1 MTEAPKDFVAGHSLP
16 LTAPVSEQRM
26 NELPERPT
34 VSDDALRESAA
45 ALAQELHQASRVR
58 ASGLESR
65 LKKLS
70 TRLSERL
77 RACKAIS
84 QPSGPIATMELLEN
98 TRMFETV
105 LTQAVADR
113 DVYAE
118 VPNVPVPDG
127 GVPRV
132 LRVAEEYI
140 SAVGG
145 IWSQDS
151 LLLYAQAVQNTDP
164 LRLAEVMLLP
174 ISIKLA
180 QLEFILDR
188 ADEAFALGSMPAGET
203 SPFAAP
209 IHSLRRLNQFEWP
222 PLLEQ
227 MIVFNQVL
235 AQDPVNAFATM
246 DEDSRAAYRQ
256 RVEKLAKRAD
266 LDEIKTAEMAL
277 QMARAAALK
286 PYTNSR
292 LTERMSHVGY
302 YLFEEGLPEFSHRI
316 GYHPPPADRMRAF
329 LKRNSEEIYIL
340 GISIL
345 SILLITAFIVPIVPH
360 SNFIAVVCALFVA
373 LLPATQGASDL
384 VNNTVTAILMPR
396 ALPKLDYLERIPEE
410 SSTLVVIPTLLINE
424 EQVCEMF
431 DQLEARYLA
440 NPDINLHFALL
451 TDLPDSHER
460 PQHED
465 RHSLVELAISL
476 ADGLNAKY
484 GHEKYGCFFLLHRR
498 RVFNA
503 RQGVWMGWERKRG
516 KLIDL
521 NRFLM
526 GTFDSFPIKAGPVEI
541 LSKIRY
547 VITLDSDTQLPR
559 GTAARLIGAIAHPL
573 NRAII
578 DDRSKI
584 VKTGYGILQPRVG
597 VSVAS
602 ASRSRLAA
610 LFSGETGFDIY
621 TRAVSDVYQDLFD
634 EGSFTGKGIYEV
646 SILHEVL
653 DCRFP
658 PNFLLSH
665 DLIEGAYARAG
676 LATDIEVIDD
686 YPSHY
691 SAHTRRKHRWVRGD
705 WQIIQWLSPRV
716 PDESGK
722 LTRNPISIISEWKIF
737 DNLRRSLIEPV
748 TFLLLVLGWFVLP
761 GGPLYWTLVTLT
773 LLFLPL
779 FVQLGFNLGRAVL
792 ELRLAQA
799 EEAFRT
805 FFSSLGI
812 SLLNLAF
819 LPHQMLLSLDA
830 IVRSLVRRF
839 VTGKRLLEWE
849 TAAQSEANRT
859 QSTLDVYLQLSPVV
873 ALVLAGSLRLA
884 HPKALLVA
892 CPILVLW
899 ALAPLIVGWLNSP
912 PRKIAAPLSD
922 KDQTF
927 LEEHALLLW
936 RYFAEF
942 GGEENHWLI
951 PDNVE
956 EQGIR
961 QARTLSP
968 TNLGM
973 LINARQAAKRL
984 GFLTLPEFTHA
995 TLETLRTFDR
1005 LEKFNGHIYNWYDIE
1020 TLRAMQPMIVSTVDS
1035 GNLAASLYTLHS
1047 GALEILKRPLVDP
1060 QQFVALAR
1068 LLRRLGAGEAQR
1080 FGTGTDGLRKAVAW
1094 LTQLQPLQQ
1103 ISEIP
1108 FASWQ
1113 AEEAAGRRDAILS
1126 FVTEYAP
1133 WLLPRFAPLFGILQ
1147 FGDPENEIVPPLEHA
1162 VDYAQAMDERLSNL
1176 AALEPQGSQEIAL
1189 IQELQTMLA
1198 SAVARLERLADDVR
1212 EIAREAERH
1221 ADAMHYDFLFDE
1233 SRQLLSIAFL
1243 QEPEELHSAC
1253 YDLLAS
1259 EARVAYFLAI
1269 AKGDI
1274 PQRAWFRLGRTHAL
1288 VNHHAALL
1296 SWTGTM
1302 FEYLM
1307 PSLWIHNY
1315 PDTLITRSL
1324 DSCVAIQQEHV
1335 RGIPWGI
1342 SESGFAKTDPNGRY
1356 SYQAWGIPGL
1366 ALKYAAEDGPVISP
1380 YSSFL
1385 ALPFARRN
1393 VLSNLRKMA
1402 AAGWVGAYGFY
1413 EAADYTE
1420 SAQPSLV
1427 RSWMAHHQGMALLA
1441 ATNLLCGNVFQ
1452 SWFHANPKVR
1462 ATELLLYE
1470 RPLSRQTLKH
1480 LQARSAQTATDEE
1493 QSIS

>member
-1 MTEAPKDFVAGHSLP
+1 MTEIPQDSVAGHSLP
-16 LTAPVSEQRM
+16 LTAPVTKQQTSE
-26 NELPERPT
+26 LAERPA

-45 ALAQELHQASRVR
+45 ELAQELHRAPRVR
-58 ASGLESR
+58 ARDLER
-65 LKKLS
+65 RVKKLS
-70 TRLSERL
+70 ARLSERL
-77 RACKAIS
+77 RACKSFS
-84 QPSGPIATMELLEN
+84 QQSGSIAPMELLEN
-98 TRMFETV
+98 SRMFEAV
-105 LTQAVADR
+105 LTQAASDR

-118 VPNVPVPDG
+118 APHVPVLDG
-127 GVPRV
+127 TVPRV
-132 LRVAEEYI
+132 VRVAEMYV

-145 IWSQDS
+145 VWSQES
-151 LLLYAQAVQNTDP
+151 LLLYVQAVQVAGP
-164 LRLAEVMLLP
+164 LRLAEVVLLP
-174 ISIKLA
+174 VSIKLA

-188 ADEAFALGSMPAGET
+188 ADEVCASGSIPAMED
-203 SPFAAP
+203 SPFSVP

-222 PLLEQ
+222 QLLEQ
-227 MIVFNQVL
+227 LIVFNQVL
-235 AQDPVNAFATM
+235 SQDPVNAFATM

-256 RVEKLAKRAD
+256 RVENLASRAD
-266 LDEIKTAEMAL
+266 LDELKTAEMAL
-277 QMARAAALK
+277 QMARAAALN
-286 PYTNSR
+286 PHSDPR

-302 YLFEEGLPEFSHRI
+302 YLFEEGFPEFSQRI
-316 GYHPPPADRMRAF
+316 GYHPLLADRVRAL
-329 LKRNSEEIYIL
+329 LKKNNEAIYIL

-396 ALPKLDYLERIPEE
+396 ALPKLDYLDHIPEE

-424 EQVCEMF
+424 EQVCETF

-465 RHSLVELAISL
+465 SHSLVELAVRL

-498 RVFNA
+498 RVFNV

-526 GTFDSFPIKAGPVEI
+526 GTFDAFPIKAGPVEI

-559 GTAARLIGAIAHPL
+559 GTAARLIGAIAHPS

-634 EGSFTGKGIYEV
+634 EGIFTGKGIYEV

-779 FVQLGFNLGRAVL
+779 FVQLGFNIGRAAL
-792 ELRLAQA
+792 ALRFAQL
-799 EEAFRT
+799 EEAFST

-812 SLLNLAF
+812 NLLNLAF

-849 TAAQSEANRT
+849 TAAQSEANRS
-859 QSTLDVYLQLSPVV
+859 QSTLDLYLQLSPIV
-873 ALVLAGSLRLA
+873 ALVIAGLLRLG
-884 HPKALLVA
+884 HHRALVVGS
-892 CPILVLW
+892 PILVLW
-899 ALAPLIVGWLNSP
+899 ALAPLIAGWLNSP

-922 KDQTF
+922 KDQNF
-927 LEEHALLLW
+927 LEGHALLLW

-942 GGEENHWLI
+942 GGAENHWLI

-956 EQGIR
+956 EQGL

-984 GFLTLPEFTHA
+984 GFLTLPEFTRA
-995 TLETLRTFDR
+995 TLGTLRTFDG
-1005 LEKFNGHIYNWYDIE
+1005 LEKYQGHMYNWYDIE
-1020 TLRAMQPMIVSTVDS
+1020 TLRALPPMIVSTVDS
-1035 GNLAASLYTLHS
+1035 GNLSASLYTLHS

-1060 QQFVALAR
+1060 QQFATLAR
-1068 LLRRLGAGEAQR
+1068 ILHRAGAGDAQR
-1080 FGTGTDGLRKAVAW
+1080 FGEGTDGLRKAVAW
-1094 LTQLQPLQQ
+1094 LTQLQPLRET
-1103 ISEIP
+1103 SEL
-1108 FASWQ
+1108 WQ
-1113 AEEAAGRRDAILS
+1113 TEEAARRRDAILS

-1133 WLLPRFAPLFGILQ
+1133 WLLPRFASLFGILQ

-1162 VDYAQAMDERLSNL
+1162 VDYARALDERLSTL
-1176 AALEPQGSQEIAL
+1176 AASEPGDSEETTL
-1189 IQELQTMLA
+1189 IEELQTLIA
-1198 SAVARLERLADDVR
+1198 SAVAPLQRLTSEIR

-1221 ADAMHYDFLFDE
+1221 ADAMHYDVLFNE
-1233 SRQLLSIAFL
+1233 SRQLLSIAFVK
-1243 QEPEELHSAC
+1243 EPGELHSSC

-1288 VNHHAALL
+1288 VNRHAALL

-1342 SESGFAKTDPNGRY
+1342 SESGFAKTDANGHY
-1356 SYQAWGIPGL
+1356 AYQAWGIPGL

-1393 VLSNLRKMA
+1393 ALSNLRRMA
-1402 AAGWVGAYGFY
+1402 DEGWVGAYGFY

-1420 SAQPSLV
+1420 GVQPRLV

-1452 SWFHANPKVR
+1452 LWFHANPKVR

-1470 RPLSRQTLKH
+1470 RPLSRQTLKQLH
-1480 LQARSAQTATDEE
+1480 ARSAQTATDEE
-1493 QSIS
+1493 QSIL